1 VKWVQQSQLR
11 IDLLNRCSLSL
22 LKTGGPKSFEGN
34 AMLRLGLWAV
44 GAAMLVT
51 VASPACAD
59 TKAGFDKWN
68 RGDFYGAVAEWRPLA
83 IAGDPIAQYNLAKA
97 YQLGRGLPVD
107 MKMAESWYGKAA
119 QQGHIPSRDNYG
131 LLLFQNGDRAAA
143 MPFIEESAGRGEPRA
158 QYVLGTALFNGDTMK
173 KDWVRA
179 YALMT
184 RASAAGIAAA
194 SSSLAQMD
202 KYIPLDQRQRGLT
215 LARTYENSASNPQVA
230 AGMIGNTPPPRPA
243 VIAEDLPPSDVG
255 APPMPTPKP
264 VTTPKPSVVKTP
276 PVKVAVTPP
285 LPKPVPTP
293 APKPVPVPQPVAS
306 AGGWRI
312 QLGAFS
318 TEANARRAW
327 SSVAGRLGGLSANY
341 VSAGNIIRLQAG
353 PLRDKAA
360 AQRACAASG
369 TSCISVAP

>member
-1 VKWVQQSQLR
+1 MLK
-11 IDLLNRCSLSL
+11 RCSSSL
-22 LKTGGPKSFEGN
+22 WQKQQDGSSKGKT
-34 AMLRLGLWAV
+34 MLRCGLLAA
-44 GAAMLVT
+44 GAAMLFA

-83 IAGDPIAQYNLAKA
+83 IAGDPVAQYNLAKA

-119 QQGHIPSRDNYG
+119 QQGHVPSRDNYG
-131 LLLFQNGDRAAA
+131 LLLFQNGDRTSA
-143 MPFIEESAGRGEPRA
+143 MPYIEESANRGEPRA

-184 RASAAGIAAA
+184 RASAAGISAA

-215 LARTYENSASNPQVA
+215 LARSYETSASNPQLA
-230 AGMIGNTPPPRPA
+230 AGMVGDGPPPRPA
-243 VIAEDLPPSDVG
+243 VATEDLPPSDVG
-255 APPMPTPKP
+255 APPPPTPKP
-264 VTTPKPSVVKTP
+264 VKTPKPPVVKTP
-276 PVKVAVTPP
+276 PVKVAVAPP
-285 LPKPVPTP
+285 PP
-293 APKPVPVPQPVAS
+293 APKPVPAPAPKPAPAPQPVAS

-318 TEANARRAW
+318 SDANAQRAW
-327 SSVAGRLGGLSANY
+327 GAVAGRLSGLRPSY
-341 VSAGNIIRLQAG
+341 VRAGNIIRLQAG

-369 TSCISVAP
+369 TSCIPVAP